1 MAWIRKRYGSIR
13 PSVAQ
18 CIGRRVRDLH
28 SRRVRSGGIVL
39 PWSWRSPLAPGKI
52 KRPDSLSYFLWIKN
66 LDSITESACSV
77 IRHLTFGCF
86 FFKSLGFKEN
96 ERSRLSHF
104 IASRYSMRCIRCDSM
119 GCTLWYS
126 LSTTQTTSD
135 AFDSFL
141 HSAPSENT
149 HKRLRSKISS
159 AISFWSS
166 AWLLNR
172 ERLFAVV
179 SYWFFDTMKLPI
191 LVHLARPSNQ
201 TTECSLR
208 RTLRQKSIEESSPWL
223 LLKVSK
229 IDTLKWFH
237 WNDFSFLTPQ
247 RLPAANRL
255 Y

>member
-1 MAWIRKRYGSIR
+1 
-13 PSVAQ
+13 
-18 CIGRRVRDLH
+18 
-28 SRRVRSGGIVL
+28 
-39 PWSWRSPLAPGKI
+39 
-52 KRPDSLSYFLWIKN
+52 
-66 LDSITESACSV
+66 
-77 IRHLTFGCF
+77 
-86 FFKSLGFKEN
+86 
-96 ERSRLSHF
+96 
-104 IASRYSMRCIRCDSM
+104 MRCIRCDSM

-159 AISFWSS
+159 GISFWSS

-179 SYWFFDTMKLPI
+179 SYWFFDTTKLPI

-201 TTECSLR
+201 TTKCSLR
-208 RTLRQKSIEESSPWL
+208 RTLRHKSIEESSPWL

-229 IDTLKWFH
+229 IDTLKWFQLSNAAKIASSEPTLLATIVFPLAVAQREEPRKVWKVWKVRKVPTGH
-237 WNDFSFLTPQ
+237 QPGRDEGIQNGNCSNIWHASGLTFS
-247 RLPAANRL
+247 RVMKR
-255 Y
+255 